1 MIVDP
6 RAAGQPQ
13 TPRRVP
19 EYAEDGS
26 ARSAGMITLAL
37 LLPVLSLIGVV
48 VAAVAGSVG
57 AVVMLAVLLVLFVFL
72 SIPALMTRLP
82 LGIRMDAQGVRI
94 GGVAA
99 AEKGRSR
106 VRPRDKPI
114 QGFTRAMHVYSC
126 DWDGVRRI
134 KVLTDPAQ
142 LLAMAATVTSKPPV
156 FSYANAWWIRL
167 GYAAWAPGRF
177 IDRRTGA
184 VLVIEVE
191 RERASFQPTRP
202 AKGLVAA
209 HEAQRIYTGETMVW
223 VIPTRD
229 PQRLKAALAAAVPPI
244 PED

>member
-26 ARSAGMITLAL
+26 ARSAGTITLAL

-48 VAAVAGSVG
+48 VAAAAGSVG
-57 AVVMLAVLLVLFVFL
+57 AVVMLAVLLLFFGFL

-106 VRPRDKPI
+106 VQPRDKPI

-134 KVLTDPAQ
+134 KVLTDPTE
-142 LLAMAATVTSKPPV
+142 LLAMAATINTKTPSG
-156 FSYANAWWIRL
+156 YAYAWWGRL

-177 IDRRTGA
+177 VDRRTGA

-191 RERASFQPTRP
+191 RQRASFQPTRP
-202 AKGLVAA
+202 AKGPVGAR
-209 HEAQRIYTGETMVW
+209 EAQRIYTGETMVW

-229 PQRLKAALAAAVPPI
+229 PQRLRAALATAAPPI

>member
-6 RAAGQPQ
+6 RAAGPPQ

-19 EYAEDGS
+19 EHAEDGS

-48 VAAVAGSVG
+48 VAAAAGSVG
-57 AVVMLAVLLVLFVFL
+57 AVVMLAVLLLFFVFL

-142 LLAMAATVTSKPPV
+142 LLAMAATVDSKTPD
-156 FSYANAWWIRL
+156 SHAYAWWSRL

-191 RERASFQPTRP
+191 RQRASFQPTRP
-202 AKGLVAA
+202 AKGLVGA

-229 PQRLKAALAAAVPPI
+229 PQRLKAALATALPPI